1 MLGYNLTTGNT
12 QSCGCLKSK
21 GELKI
26 NQLLTNMKVNFK
38 TQYYFD
44 NCRFPSTNRV
54 AYFDYAI
61 FDNNKLKMLIE
72 YDGPQ
77 HEVGWG
83 QKEKS
88 LKEIQERDR
97 FKEEYC
103 KSKKIPLIRISYK
116 DYDKLNEEYLNKII
130 KEQIETCPATR
141 PEMLEE
147 YEHRLMIVENFAP
160 KLVTDP
166 IEITAMVEAT
176 LVKAGVDIETANK
189 GQVMKAIMSV
199 LKGKVDMKIANQVI
213 TTLLK

>member
-1 MLGYNLTTGNT
+1 MKLETIQESIKMAMKTHATLEVETLRSVVAAVKKAAIDRQCEITEELVDEML
-12 QSCGCLKSK
+12 
-21 GELKI
+21 
-26 NQLLTNMKVNFK
+26 
-38 TQYYFD
+38 
-44 NCRFPSTNRV
+44 
-54 AYFDYAI
+54 
-61 FDNNKLKMLIE
+61 
-72 YDGPQ
+72 
-77 HEVGWG
+77 
-83 QKEKS
+83 
-88 LKEIQERDR
+88 LKEV
-97 FKEEYC
+97 
-103 KSKKIPLIRISYK
+103 
-116 DYDKLNEEYLNKII
+116 KII

-189 GQVMKAIMSV
+189 GQVMKAIMPV